1 MDTRQLL
8 EDYIAGAGQVR
19 EAVAGMTDSD
29 LRQRPIAGQWSTLEV
44 VCHIAD
50 VETLYAER
58 IKRVLAEDRPLLAS
72 CDPDLYAAGLAYEN
86 RHLEEELAIIE
97 AQRRQLATILQNI
110 PETDFERIGMHSND
124 GPLSA
129 LELLRRIT
137 AHIPHHVVFIAQ
149 KRRVLDG

>member
-1 MDTRQLL
+1 MDTRPLL

-19 EAVAGMTDSD
+19 EAVAGMTASD

-58 IKRVLAEDRPLLAS
+58 IKRVLVEDRPLLPG
-72 CDPDLYAAGLAYEN
+72 CDPDLYAAGLAYGSRN
-86 RHLEEELAIIE
+86 LEEELAIIE
-97 AQRRQLATILQNI
+97 AQRRQLATILQQT
-110 PETDFERIGMHSND
+110 PESALQRIGEHSND
-124 GPLSA
+124 GPLSG

-137 AHIPHHVVFIAQ
+137 AHIPHHVGFIAK
-149 KRRVLDG
+149 KRRVLEG